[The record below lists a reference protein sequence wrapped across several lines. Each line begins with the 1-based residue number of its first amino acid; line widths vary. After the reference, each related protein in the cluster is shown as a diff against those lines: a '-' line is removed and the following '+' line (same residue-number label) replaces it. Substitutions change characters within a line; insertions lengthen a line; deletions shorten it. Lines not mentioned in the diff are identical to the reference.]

1 MYEIHDKMNEYI
13 YNMYE
18 NIDLKKEE
26 QTMTQSIERAKWKII
41 IWSVVLA
48 ALLVLFFGGGGPGGF
63 AHDRIRIVT
72 VAILFAAGFGAFFI
86 MLGVTRKKREG
97 GLNRDE
103 RDEMFESKAAGVTL
117 GIVLAYVYLACL
129 ALWSYFQGEGSVP
142 AGWMWFLAYSTIF
155 LGMIVHGIFTL
166 LFAAGKVGNGEG

>member
-1 MYEIHDKMNEYI
+1 MYEILDIMNEYV

-18 NIDLKKEE
+18 NNDLMKEE
-26 QTMTQSIERAKWKII
+26 QTMTQSTQRAKWKII
-41 IWSVVLA
+41 IWSVVLV

-63 AHDRIRIVT
+63 AHDRRRIVT
-72 VAILFAAGFGAFFI
+72 VALLFAAGYAAFYS

-117 GIVLAYVYLACL
+117 VIVLAYVYLLCL
-129 ALWSYFQGEGSVP
+129 ALWAYFQGDGSVP
-142 AGWMWFLAYSTIF
+142 AGWMWFLAYSTMF
-155 LGMIVHGIFTL
+155 LGMILHGIFTL
-166 LFAAGKVGNGEG
+166 LLAAGKVGNGNG

>member
-1 MYEIHDKMNEYI
+1 MYEII

-18 NIDLKKEE
+18 NGDPKKEE
-26 QTMTQSIERAKWKII
+26 QAMTQSTERAKWKII
-41 IWSVVLA
+41 IWSVVLVG
-48 ALLVLFFGGGGPGGF
+48 LLILFFGGEGPGGF

-72 VAILFAAGFGAFFI
+72 VAILFAAGYGAFFI

-97 GLNRDE
+97 ALNRDE

-117 GIVLAYVYLACL
+117 AIVLTYVYLLCL
-129 ALWSYFQGEGSVP
+129 GLWAYFQDAGSVP

-166 LFAAGKVGNGEG
+166 LLAAGKVGNG

>member
-1 MYEIHDKMNEYI
+1 MYEILDIMNEYV

-18 NIDLKKEE
+18 NNDFIKEE
-26 QTMTQSIERAKWKII
+26 QTMTQSTQRAKWKII

-48 ALLVLFFGGGGPGGF
+48 ALLVLFFGGGGPEGF
-63 AHDRIRIVT
+63 AHDRRRIVT

-86 MLGVTRKKREG
+86 MMGVTRKQREG

-103 RDEMFESKAAGVTL
+103 RDEMFENKAAGVTL